1 MQIGI
6 FISNVF
12 DARIRHCLHLE
23 LRLVYFTWGSANTR
37 WSYPCHPVPP
47 GVPSSDNPHLGIH
60 PPSPLE
66 SRMCALPR
74 PRCVDSK
81 RQSASLLS
89 CSPPPQALGRSK
101 GQGTGKEPEVQGGRL
116 ERWGLWPQGEATP
129 LSRRCSHLRCG
140 GCVFPDF
147 LVFKRSPR
155 SGSLYQRDWH
165 LIQKARPQG
174 SGQGGGAGG
183 WGAQSRLPQQAA
195 ALPQKERCGD
205 SGSWVAEGLQSP
217 RQTPPARLQALLTP
231 ARPLK
236 VREHSP

>member
-1 MQIGI
+1 MC
-6 FISNVF
+6 ISLGGQQTPDGHILAIPFLPVSP
-12 DARIRHCLHLE
+12 ALTTPTWASTHP
-23 LRLVYFTWGSANTR
+23 LRSSPACVPFLVRGVLILSGK
-37 WSYPCHPVPP
+37 VPASCP
-47 GVPSSDNPHLGIH
+47 APRLLR
-60 PPSPLE
+60 PSP
-66 SRMCALPR
+66 
-74 PRCVDSK
+74 
-81 RQSASLLS
+81 
-89 CSPPPQALGRSK
+89 LGRSK
-101 GQGTGKEPEVQGGRL
+101 GQGTGKEAEVQGGRL

-217 RQTPPARLQALLTP
+217 RQTPPARLQARLTP

-236 VREHSP
+236 VREHSPCLWLFP